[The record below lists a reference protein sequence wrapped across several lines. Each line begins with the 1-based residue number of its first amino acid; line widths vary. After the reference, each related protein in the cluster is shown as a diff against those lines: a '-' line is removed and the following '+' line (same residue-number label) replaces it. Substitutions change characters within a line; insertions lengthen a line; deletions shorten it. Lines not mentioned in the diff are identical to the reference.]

1 MGAEVSSP
9 LPPVEEISD
18 EEAKAVALAA
28 PASFSDTST
37 FSLQSRKKKA
47 DGSGKPK
54 FNVAL
59 LHETLQDG
67 SRTSRK
73 QRRKQQQQRFNK
85 DENSLLHASSTG
97 EGEFSLPPPTI
108 RVPLSPLQQL
118 KQGVEVL
125 YEQLEVTLSLRQ
137 NTKQEVEVMYEH
149 SEEGMAGD
157 ERLVLPY
164 QSVDAS
170 STGTGS
176 RASASAGDLPVVHL
190 MKSSSSGPS
199 ALSDLDERSA
209 LTDVARLNN
218 KTMNSDERRLHFRR
232 RYEER
237 ETIDRM
243 TFYRDVVRAQQ
254 GGSVDSRSTQ
264 EASAFDGV
272 ERLRLQKEASINDA
286 IEENRSAS
294 ITSRKSK
301 KKRVKT
307 QDEDGNQTASS
318 KKFESVPKPNGAAIV
333 VAEVVPKPSL
343 DDSSTIAAIAAASQK
358 YAKSARRA
366 AIDPDDDRSQN
377 SFHKLYKD
385 PSGVIEDP
393 GSDLE
398 ETSYRTLKEVS
409 VFPKIAKTSFDLSER
424 SKKSPTE
431 LVEAISLSDQ
441 QIAQASFDLSE
452 KNKKYPT
459 EQVEEIINVCD
470 PEISKA
476 VFDLSE
482 KSKKYPIQQAEAITV
497 CDPANESR
505 EGGSCRQEDEA
516 ILDRDTVESIVPVD
530 FDKCSVTSKA
540 TNDDEKRSVTFND
553 CKSED
558 VMLGAMSDEGDE
570 GDEEDNSGMNNKEEE
585 NEKDESDDEVLA
597 EKEVN
602 NNGLSEKGKSPM
614 ATEDEVE
621 EDIIVTETEE
631 EESEEEES
639 DDEVLSEKELD
650 DDEVSEQEKSRMA
663 AEELALRK
671 QFSYRSQSSKRS
683 MHFSIGEESRPI
695 VDANGD
701 DDDELSELDQSQR
714 AGEEML
720 INRQFSHLSRSS
732 KKSLHIHIDEEIRPM
747 TARPSPLTI
756 FDQLEDRPPVDYP
769 ESADANGVD
778 VRFVDEYE
786 RLFDSFLQSKPEI
799 AERSPEFMEYLKI
812 IKLQKIL
819 EASTEMEKELQ
830 QRVEEAQQRKDD
842 TAQAYQTQIAE
853 YVRLQTSCDELVQ
866 EQLDAARQ
874 NMMEM
879 KANLTWKCIEATRA
893 RAQRQQDIILHL
905 VDQKEETED
914 VMSLLPDLPETQR
927 LQTLLTSST
936 DDVSER
942 NMIQYQIEK
951 SFLQSEAIILETQTQ
966 NLFSEAKKHA
976 WVDGVFLQLTPEELV
991 QFKEVYY
998 KQMGVQQL

>member
-1 MGAEVSSP
+1 MSSP

-28 PASFSDTST
+28 PASFSNTST
-37 FSLQSRKKKA
+37 FSVPSRKKKA

-73 QRRKQQQQRFNK
+73 LRRKQQQQRFNK
-85 DENSLLHASSTG
+85 EENSLLHASSAG

-108 RVPLSPLQQL
+108 RVPLSPMQQL

-125 YEQLEVTLSLRQ
+125 YEQLED
-137 NTKQEVEVMYEH
+137 
-149 SEEGMAGD
+149 MAGD

-164 QSVDAS
+164 QFSVDAS
-170 STGTGS
+170 SRGTGS
-176 RASASAGDLPVVHL
+176 RASASVGDAPVVRL

-209 LTDVARLNN
+209 LTDVALLDN

-232 RYEER
+232 RFEER

-243 TFYRDVVRAQQ
+243 TFYRDMVRAQQ

-272 ERLRLQKEASINDA
+272 ERLRLKKEASINDA

-307 QDEDGNQTASS
+307 QHEDGNHTASS
-318 KKFESVPKPNGAAIV
+318 QKFESVPKPNGAAIV

-358 YAKSARRA
+358 YVKSARRA
-366 AIDPDDDRSQN
+366 AIDPDDDRSQS

-385 PSGVIEDP
+385 PSGVIEEDP

-398 ETSYRTLKEVS
+398 ETSYRKTALTLKEVS
-409 VFPKIAKTSFDLSER
+409 ESPKIAKTPFDLSER
-424 SKKSPTE
+424 S
-431 LVEAISLSDQ
+431 
-441 QIAQASFDLSE
+441 
-452 KNKKYPT
+452 KKYPT

-482 KSKKYPIQQAEAITV
+482 KSKKYPVEQAEAITV

-505 EGGSCRQEDEA
+505 EGGSFRQEDEA
-516 ILDRDTVESIVPVD
+516 ILDRDSVESIVPVD

-558 VMLGAMSDEGDE
+558 VMLGAMSDEGDDV
-570 GDEEDNSGMNNKEEE
+570 DEEDNSGMNNKEEE

-602 NNGLSEKGKSPM
+602 NNGLSEKGNSPM
-614 ATEDEVE
+614 ATEDDVE
-621 EDIIVTETEE
+621 EDISVTETEE
-631 EESEEEES
+631 EENEEEES
-639 DDEVLSEKELD
+639 DDEVLSEKELE

-671 QFSYRSQSSKRS
+671 QFSYRNQSSKKS
-683 MHFSIGEESRPI
+683 MYFSIGEESRPI

-747 TARPSPLTI
+747 TTGPAPSTI
-756 FDQLEDRPPVDYP
+756 FDRLEDRPPVDYP
-769 ESADANGVD
+769 ESADDDGVD
-778 VRFVDEYE
+778 VRFVEEYE

-819 EASTEMEKELQ
+819 EASTEVEKELQ

-842 TAQAYQTQIAE
+842 TAQAYQTQLAE
-853 YVRLQTSCDELVQ
+853 SVRLQTSCDELVQ
-866 EQLDAARQ
+866 EQLDAAHQ

-879 KANLTWKCIEATRA
+879 KANLTWKCIEATHA

-942 NMIQYQIEK
+942 NIIQYQIEK

-976 WVDGVFLQLTPEELV
+976 WVDGVFLQLKPGELV